1 MTTRPHAEPTDRA
14 IAQGTGSADR
24 LQDRLCERPRA
35 ASIQQPLLFVGGGN
49 MAGAI
54 LRGGLAAGVIDVS
67 RVFVIEPDS
76 SKHAALNDLSVRV
89 SASASDGVAWI
100 DSMDEVAEIPGQ
112 RDAAQRGQ
120 VVLCVKP
127 QMLPQAAADIRAAF
141 ASPRVVISI
150 LAGTPSSI
158 VRRSLGEP
166 ARVVRAM
173 PNLAAS
179 ISQGVTA
186 ICLGDGASDAD
197 DAVAHAIFHAV
208 GPMVMRLDESKFDAF
223 TALAGSGPAYL
234 FYLAQGMIEGGVRA
248 GLSHEESNNATR
260 QTLLGAAMLLSRSDQ
275 TPESL
280 RAAVTSKGGTT
291 AAAVGVLDQR
301 EALRAIADAIVA
313 GTARGAELAKLAGQ

>member
-1 MTTRPHAEPTDRA
+1 
-14 IAQGTGSADR
+14 
-24 LQDRLCERPRA
+24 
-35 ASIQQPLLFVGGGN
+35 
-49 MAGAI
+49 MAVAI
-54 LRGGLAAGVIDVS
+54 LRGGIAAAVIDAS
-67 RVFVIEPDS
+67 RVFVIEPDTA
-76 SKHAALNDLSVRV
+76 KHAALNELRVRV
-89 SASASDGVAWI
+89 SSSASEGVEWI
-100 DSMDEVAEIPGQ
+100 SSINHAGEETLKPW
-112 RDAAQRGQ
+112 AATGQ

-127 QMLPQAAADIRAAF
+127 QMLLQAAADIRAAF
-141 ASPRVVISI
+141 NSPRVVISI

-158 VRRSLGEP
+158 VRRSLGEH

-223 TALAGSGPAYL
+223 TAMAGSGPAYL

-248 GLSHEESNNATR
+248 GLSREESNNATR
-260 QTLLGAAMLLSRSDQ
+260 QALLGAAMLLSRSDQ
-275 TPESL
+275 APELL

-291 AAAVGVLDQR
+291 AAAVGVLDNR

-313 GTARGAELAKLAGQ
+313 GAARGAELAKLAGA

>member
-1 MTTRPHAEPTDRA
+1 
-14 IAQGTGSADR
+14 
-24 LQDRLCERPRA
+24 
-35 ASIQQPLLFVGGGN
+35 
-49 MAGAI
+49 MAVAI
-54 LRGGLAAGVIDVS
+54 LRGGIAAAVIDAS
-67 RVFVIEPDS
+67 RVFVIEPDTA
-76 SKHAALNDLSVRV
+76 KHAALNELSVRV
-89 SASASDGVAWI
+89 SSSASEGVEWI
-100 DSMDEVAEIPGQ
+100 SSINLASEEARKPG
-112 RDAAQRGQ
+112 AAAGQ

-141 ASPRVVISI
+141 NSPRVAISI

-158 VRRSLGEP
+158 VRRSLGEH

-179 ISQGVTA
+179 ISQGATA

-223 TALAGSGPAYL
+223 TAMAGSGPAYL

-248 GLSHEESNNATR
+248 GLTDEQARNATR

-275 TPESL
+275 APESL

-291 AAAVGVLDQR
+291 AAAVGVLDNR

-313 GTARGAELAKLAGQ
+313 GAARGAELAKLAGA